1 MEPDFGLVTAPDFS
15 LQTFEGQP
23 FILSTFC
30 ARKHVVL
37 VFNRGFL

>member
-1 MEPDFGLVTAPDFS
+1 MEPDLNSHPAPDFS

-23 FILSTFC
+23 FTLSTFC

>member
-1 MEPDFGLVTAPDFS
+1 MEPDTKFLPAPDFS
-15 LQTFEGQP
+15 LQSFEGQP
-23 FILSTFC
+23 FTLSAFC